1 MGGGIPE
8 ARVLFSGLVNTSSG
22 ITTAPSMKDW
32 VTSVP
37 NLDLDAYD
45 VGVFLALA
53 NANCGNCFAM
63 HKDIA
68 DGRDNGSFRFTKQSD
83 GLWTVSHR
91 HGISSY
97 NDSHISL
104 IVGVRTVKTTKTT
117 EVSTMSISNAQ
128 PISAGNLKAALDG
141 LTGGVAPEL

>member
-1 MGGGIPE
+1 
-8 ARVLFSGLVNTSSG
+8 
-22 ITTAPSMKDW
+22 MKDW

-68 DGRDNGSFRFTKQSD
+68 DGYEVDLYNSGYNGSFRFTKQSD
-83 GLWTVSHR
+83 GLWTLSHR
-91 HGISSY
+91 HGISIY

-117 EVSTMSISNAQ
+117 EVSTMAVTNDQ
-128 PISAGNLKAALDG
+128 PISAANLKAVVEKLM
-141 LTGGVAPEL
+141 GGGISLKY

>member
-1 MGGGIPE
+1 
-8 ARVLFSGLVNTSSG
+8 
-22 ITTAPSMKDW
+22 MKDW
-32 VTSVP
+32 VKSVP

-63 HKDIA
+63 HKDIS
-68 DGRDNGSFRFTKQSD
+68 DGYEVNLYNSRDNGSFRFTKQSD

-104 IVGVRTVKTTKTT
+104 IVGVRTVKTTKKT
-117 EVSTMSISNAQ
+117 EVSTMSITSGQ

-141 LTGGVAPEL
+141 LTGGVAP

>member
-1 MGGGIPE
+1 
-8 ARVLFSGLVNTSSG
+8 
-22 ITTAPSMKDW
+22 MKDW

-68 DGRDNGSFRFTKQSD
+68 DGYEVDLYNSRDNGSFRFTKQSD

-117 EVSTMSISNAQ
+117 EVSTMSISNDQ